1 MSQTSFCAA
10 AALVKEQKIL
20 RGYPLSIPS
29 ARRTVESNL
38 KHSFDLQRQLWIGKP
53 VLMSPRAIHRDP
65 NIWKDPDTFDPARY
79 LNHTLP
85 AADYI
90 NVSDPYERDHFTYG
104 AGRRVCPGVH
114 VAERSLYIN
123 ISRVLWGFN
132 ITKKVG
138 PDGNL
143 IEPTQTMV
151 RGFMSVPELF
161 ECDITPRSE
170 GHARIMRE
178 EFARAEKEGI

>member
-1 MSQTSFCAA
+1 M
-10 AALVKEQKIL
+10 L
-20 RGYPLSIPS
+20 PS
-29 ARRTVESNL
+29 LTV
-38 KHSFDLQRQLWIGKP
+38 F
-53 VLMSPRAIHRDP
+53 RAIHRDP
-65 NIWKDPDTFDPARY
+65 KLWKDPDAFDPSRY
-79 LNHTLP
+79 LDHSLS

-90 NVSDPYERDHFTYG
+90 NASNPFERDHFTYG

-132 ITKKVG
+132 IRKKIG
-138 PDGNL
+138 PNGKL

-161 ECDITPRSE
+161 ECDIAPRSE
-170 GHARIMRE
+170 GHAMLMRE
-178 EFARAEKEGI
+178 EFAKAQTEGI